1 MRTLP
6 VLLYHSI
13 SDVASSEAARFA
25 ISPKVFDEHM
35 RHLAEEG
42 YSSMTVTEFLPAL
55 LAPDAP
61 DGSGD
66 VLPERPV
73 LVTFD
78 DGFRDF
84 LTSALPVLQ
93 RHGIAST
100 LYATTGF
107 MGDGE
112 APGTNPSG
120 DEMLSWHELAE
131 VARQGVEVGA
141 HTHSHP
147 MLDTLPHAAARD
159 EITRC
164 KALIEQHTET
174 AVASFAYPHGYSSAW
189 VRRVVAEAGY
199 TSACAVK
206 NAMSHPGDDR
216 FAIARLMLEAS
227 HTRGDFLRMLSG
239 DGVPV
244 ASSRDR
250 WKTRGWR
257 IVRRGLAAGRR
268 LRAGRLP

>member
-13 SDVASSEAARFA
+13 TDDASSEVTRFA
-25 ISPKVFDEHM
+25 IAPKVFEEHM

-42 YSSMTVTEFLPAL
+42 YSSMTVTEFLPVL
-55 LAPDAP
+55 LSQASPGDR
-61 DGSGD
+61 SG
-66 VLPERPV
+66 VLPDRPV

-84 LTSALPVLQ
+84 LTTAVPIMQ
-93 RHGIAST
+93 RHGIVAT

-107 MGDGE
+107 MGDDG
-112 APGTNPSG
+112 APGANRSG
-120 DEMLSWHELAE
+120 DEMLSWRELAE
-131 VARQGVEVGA
+131 VAGQGVEVGG

-164 KALIEQHTET
+164 KALIEERTG
-174 AVASFAYPHGYSSAW
+174 APVASFAYPHGYSSAW

-206 NAMSHPGDDR
+206 NAMSHTGDDP
-216 FAIARLMLEAS
+216 FAIARLMLEAT
-227 HTRGDFLRMLSG
+227 HTRSDFLRMLSG

-244 ASSRDR
+244 ARPRDR

-257 IVRRGLAAGRR
+257 AARRGLAAGHR
-268 LRAGRLP
+268 LRARSRP

>member
-1 MRTLP
+1 MRALP

-13 SDVASSEAARFA
+13 SEAASSEVARFA
-25 ISPKVFDEHM
+25 ITPKVFEDHM

-42 YSSMTVTEFLPAL
+42 YSSMTVTELLPVL
-55 LAPDAP
+55 E
-61 DGSGD
+61 GRSD

-84 LTSALPVLQ
+84 LTNALAVMQ
-93 RHGIAST
+93 RHGVVST

-112 APGTNPSG
+112 AAGTNRSG
-120 DEMLSWHELAE
+120 DEMLSWRELAE
-131 VARQGVEVGA
+131 VARQGVEVGG

-159 EITRC
+159 EIVRC
-164 KALIEQHTET
+164 KELIEQHTET
-174 AVASFAYPHGYSSAW
+174 AVASFAYPHGYSSTW
-189 VRRVVAEAGY
+189 VRRAVAEAGY

-206 NAMSHPGDDR
+206 NAMSHPADDR
-216 FAIARLMLEAS
+216 FAIARLMLEAR
-227 HTRGDFLRMLSG
+227 HTRDDFLRMLSG
-239 DGVPV
+239 EGVPV
-244 ASSRDR
+244 AGSRDR

-257 IVRRGLAAGRR
+257 VARRGLASGHR
-268 LRAGRLP
+268 LRARSRR